1 MSLEANIVHLSAMLD
16 ALRVEVIGLRAAMQT
31 LTATASV
38 EIESRTGRPTIEVL
52 KFGTDEHADA
62 IEAAGFSAVHASP
75 PCTVKKRRGRPAG
88 IREESARAVCRSSCC
103 GAEHRRMSPDDGRC
117 FACR

>member
-1 MSLEANIVHLSAMLD
+1 MSLEANIVELSAMLD
-16 ALRVEVIGLRAAMQT
+16 ALRVEVIGLRAAMET

-52 KFGTDEHADA
+52 KFGTEDHADA
-62 IEAAGFSAVHASP
+62 ITAAGFPA
-75 PCTVKKRRGRPAG
+75 VKKRRGRPVG